1 MADGWIFIKGASEYP
16 FMLKSI
22 FMVWV
27 LSQNLAISQEA
38 YEQYLGYRAS
48 DQGLVD
54 DKVALAIGRPEL
66 AGQPYVT
73 LVPSAGPQVAIR
85 LVSGAEP
92 GYRAMRRVGWSA
104 IELLVQDPEQ
114 LETELDGSM
123 FRHLQGPD
131 FLTEQKNILAMQVT
145 GPNRELFYL
154 THMIDPSKS
163 FLRPQPSP
171 EPVGQTFIMVMG
183 SPDLEA
189 SLNFWR
195 QYFDTNVVGP
205 IPYRIGVLSDAYDLP
220 EDTLHPLAL
229 VSMSDGYGI
238 EIDQYPEQAT
248 AVPAPEGER
257 GGVILVSLSVDP
269 EGLKAPLPWRL
280 PYIIDAAGAVEG
292 GVITLP
298 SGAPLEITFTSP
310 ILPAAAD

>member
-1 MADGWIFIKGASEYP
+1 
-16 FMLKSI
+16 MLKSI
-22 FMVWV
+22 LMVWV
-27 LSQNLAISQEA
+27 LAQNLALTQEA
-38 YEQYLGYRAS
+38 YEDYLGYRSIDEGVMSAE
-48 DQGLVD
+48 
-54 DKVALAIGRPEL
+54 LAAAIDRPEL
-66 AGQPYVT
+66 ADRRFVT
-73 LVPSAGPQVAIR
+73 MMPRSGPQVGLR
-85 LVSGAEP
+85 LVEGDASGYVP
-92 GYRAMRRVGWSA
+92 MKRVGWSA
-104 IELLVQDPEQ
+104 IELLVQDPVQ
-114 LETELDGSM
+114 LETELPGSA
-123 FRHLQGPD
+123 FRQLQGPD

-171 EPVGQTFIMVMG
+171 EPVGHTFIMVMG
-183 SPDLEA
+183 SPDMEA

-195 QYFDTNVVGP
+195 QHFDTNVVGP

-280 PYIIDAAGAVEG
+280 PFTSAVGALEG

>member
-1 MADGWIFIKGASEYP
+1 
-16 FMLKSI
+16 MLKSI
-22 FMVWV
+22 LMVWV
-27 LSQNLAISQEA
+27 LAQNLALTQEA
-38 YEQYLGYRAS
+38 YEDYLDYRS
-48 DQGLVD
+48 VD
-54 DKVALAIGRPEL
+54 EGVMSAELAAAIDRPEL
-66 AGQPYVT
+66 ADRRFVT
-73 LVPSAGPQVAIR
+73 MMPRSGPQVGLR
-85 LVSGAEP
+85 LVEGDASGYVP
-92 GYRAMRRVGWSA
+92 MKRVGWSA
-104 IELLVQDPEQ
+104 IELLVQDPVQ

-123 FRHLQGPD
+123 FTHLQGPD

-171 EPVGQTFIMVMG
+171 EPVGHTFIMVMG
-183 SPDLEA
+183 SPDMEA

-195 QYFDTNVVGP
+195 QHFDTNVVGP

-280 PYIIDAAGAVEG
+280 PFTSAVGALEG

>member
-1 MADGWIFIKGASEYP
+1 
-16 FMLKSI
+16 MLKSI
-22 FMVWV
+22 LMVWV
-27 LSQNLAISQEA
+27 LAQNLALTQEA
-38 YEQYLGYRAS
+38 YEDYLDYRS
-48 DQGLVD
+48 VD
-54 DKVALAIGRPEL
+54 EGVMSAELAAAIDRPEL
-66 AGQPYVT
+66 TDRRFVT
-73 LVPSAGPQVAIR
+73 MMPRSGPQVGLR
-85 LVSGAEP
+85 LVEGDASGYVP
-92 GYRAMRRVGWSA
+92 MQRVGWSA
-104 IELLVQDPEQ
+104 IELLVQDPAQ
-114 LETELDGSM
+114 LETELAGSA
-123 FRHLQGPD
+123 FTHLQGPD

-163 FLRPQPSP
+163 FLRPQPSS
-171 EPVGQTFIMVMG
+171 EPVGHTFIMVMG

-189 SLNFWR
+189 SLSFWR
-195 QYFDTNVVGP
+195 QHFDTNVVGP

-280 PYIIDAAGAVEG
+280 PFTSAVGALEG

>member
-1 MADGWIFIKGASEYP
+1 
-16 FMLKSI
+16 MLKSI
-22 FMVWV
+22 LMVWV
-27 LSQNLAISQEA
+27 LAHNLALTQEA
-38 YEQYLGYRAS
+38 YEDYLGYRS
-48 DQGLVD
+48 VD
-54 DKVALAIGRPEL
+54 AGVMSAELAAAIDRPEL
-66 AGQPYVT
+66 AARRFVT
-73 LVPSAGPQVAIR
+73 MMPRSGPQVGLR
-85 LVSGAEP
+85 LVEGDTSGYVP
-92 GYRAMRRVGWSA
+92 MKRVGWSA

-114 LETELDGSM
+114 LESELPGSA

-145 GPNRELFYL
+145 GPNQELFYL

-163 FLRPQPSP
+163 FLQPQPSP

-189 SLNFWR
+189 SLAFWR
-195 QYFDTNVVGP
+195 RYFDSGIVGP

-220 EDTLHPLAL
+220 GETLHPLAL

-238 EIDQYPEQAT
+238 EIDQYPDEAT
-248 AVPAPEGER
+248 AVPAPEDER

-280 PYIIDAAGAVEG
+280 PYTNAAGAVEG
-292 GVITLP
+292 GVMILP
-298 SGAPLEITFTSP
+298 SGAPIEIALTNAM
-310 ILPAAAD
+310 LPAPAP

>member
-1 MADGWIFIKGASEYP
+1 
-16 FMLKSI
+16 MLKSI
-22 FMVWV
+22 LMVWV
-27 LSQNLAISQEA
+27 LAQNLALTQEA
-38 YEQYLGYRAS
+38 YEDYLDYRS
-48 DQGLVD
+48 VD
-54 DKVALAIGRPEL
+54 EGVMSAELAAAIDRPEL
-66 AGQPYVT
+66 ADRRFVT
-73 LVPSAGPQVAIR
+73 MMPRSGPQVGLR
-85 LVSGAEP
+85 LVEGDASGYVP
-92 GYRAMRRVGWSA
+92 MKRVGWSA
-104 IELLVQDPEQ
+104 IELLVQDPVQ

-123 FRHLQGPD
+123 FTHLQGPD

-171 EPVGQTFIMVMG
+171 EPVGHTFIMVMG
-183 SPDLEA
+183 SPDMEA
-189 SLNFWR
+189 SLGFWR
-195 QYFDTNVVGP
+195 QHFDTNVVGP

-280 PYIIDAAGAVEG
+280 PFTSAVGALEG

>member
-1 MADGWIFIKGASEYP
+1 MSAE
-16 FMLKSI
+16 
-22 FMVWV
+22 
-27 LSQNLAISQEA
+27 LAA
-38 YEQYLGYRAS
+38 
-48 DQGLVD
+48 
-54 DKVALAIGRPEL
+54 AIDRPEL
-66 AGQPYVT
+66 AARRFVT
-73 LVPSAGPQVAIR
+73 MMPRSGPQVGLR
-85 LVSGAEP
+85 LVEGDTSGYVP
-92 GYRAMRRVGWSA
+92 MKRVGWSA

-114 LETELDGSM
+114 LESELPGSA

-145 GPNRELFYL
+145 GPNQELFYL

-163 FLRPQPSP
+163 FLQPQPSP

-189 SLNFWR
+189 SLAFWR
-195 QYFDTNVVGP
+195 RYFDNGIVGP

-220 EDTLHPLAL
+220 GETLHPLAL

-238 EIDQYPEQAT
+238 EIDQYPDEAT
-248 AVPAPEGER
+248 AVPAPEDER

-280 PYIIDAAGAVEG
+280 PYTNAAGAVEG
-292 GVITLP
+292 GVMILP
-298 SGAPLEITFTSP
+298 SGAPIEIALTNAM
-310 ILPAAAD
+310 LPAPAP

>member
-1 MADGWIFIKGASEYP
+1 
-16 FMLKSI
+16 MLKSI
-22 FMVWV
+22 LMVWV
-27 LSQNLAISQEA
+27 LAQNLALTQEA
-38 YEQYLGYRAS
+38 YEDYLGYRS
-48 DQGLVD
+48 VD
-54 DKVALAIGRPEL
+54 AGVMSAELAAAIDRPEL
-66 AGQPYVT
+66 AARRFVT
-73 LVPSAGPQVAIR
+73 MMPRSGPQVGLR
-85 LVSGAEP
+85 LVEGDTSGYVP
-92 GYRAMRRVGWSA
+92 MKRVGWSA

-114 LETELDGSM
+114 LESELPGSA

-145 GPNRELFYL
+145 GPNQELFYL

-189 SLNFWR
+189 SLAFWR
-195 QYFDTNVVGP
+195 RYFDNGIVGP

-220 EDTLHPLAL
+220 GETLHPLAL

-238 EIDQYPEQAT
+238 EIDQYPDEAT
-248 AVPAPEGER
+248 AVPAPEDER

-280 PYIIDAAGAVEG
+280 PYTNAAGAVEG
-292 GVITLP
+292 GVMILP
-298 SGAPLEITFTSP
+298 SGAPIEIALTTAM
-310 ILPAAAD
+310 LPAPAP

>member
-1 MADGWIFIKGASEYP
+1 
-16 FMLKSI
+16 MLKSI
-22 FMVWV
+22 LMVWV
-27 LSQNLAISQEA
+27 LAHNLALTQEA
-38 YEQYLGYRAS
+38 YEDYLGYRS
-48 DQGLVD
+48 VD
-54 DKVALAIGRPEL
+54 AGVMSAELAAAIDRPEL
-66 AGQPYVT
+66 AARRFVT
-73 LVPSAGPQVAIR
+73 MMPRSGPQVGLR
-85 LVSGAEP
+85 LVEGDTSGYVP
-92 GYRAMRRVGWSA
+92 MKRVGWSA

-114 LETELDGSM
+114 LESELPGSA

-145 GPNRELFYL
+145 GPNQELFYL

-189 SLNFWR
+189 SLAFWR
-195 QYFDTNVVGP
+195 RYFGNGIVGP

-220 EDTLHPLAL
+220 GETLHPLAL

-238 EIDQYPEQAT
+238 EIDQYPDEAT
-248 AVPAPEGER
+248 AVPAPEDER

-280 PYIIDAAGAVEG
+280 PYTNAAGAVEG
-292 GVITLP
+292 GVMILP
-298 SGAPLEITFTSP
+298 SGAPIEIALTNAM
-310 ILPAAAD
+310 LPAPAP

>member
-1 MADGWIFIKGASEYP
+1 
-16 FMLKSI
+16 MLKSI
-22 FMVWV
+22 LMVWV
-27 LSQNLAISQEA
+27 LAQNLALTQEA
-38 YEQYLGYRAS
+38 YEDYLGYRS
-48 DQGLVD
+48 VD
-54 DKVALAIGRPEL
+54 AGVMSAELAAAIDRPEL
-66 AGQPYVT
+66 ADRRFVT
-73 LVPSAGPQVAIR
+73 MMPRSGPQVGLR
-85 LVSGAEP
+85 LVEGDTSGYVP
-92 GYRAMRRVGWSA
+92 MKRVGWSA
-104 IELLVQDPEQ
+104 IELLVKDPEQ
-114 LETELDGSM
+114 LETELPGSA

-145 GPNRELFYL
+145 GPNQELFYL

-171 EPVGQTFIMVMG
+171 EPVGHTFIMVMG

-189 SLNFWR
+189 SLAFWR
-195 QYFDTNVVGP
+195 RYFGNGIVGP

-220 EDTLHPLAL
+220 GETLHPLAL

-238 EIDQYPEQAT
+238 EIDQYPDAAT

-280 PYIIDAAGAVEG
+280 RYTNAAGAVEG
-292 GVITLP
+292 GVMSLP
-298 SGAPLEITFTSP
+298 SGAPIEIALTTAM
-310 ILPAAAD
+310 LPAPAP

>member
-1 MADGWIFIKGASEYP
+1 
-16 FMLKSI
+16 MLKSI
-22 FMVWV
+22 LMVWV
-27 LSQNLAISQEA
+27 LAHNLALTQEA
-38 YEQYLGYRAS
+38 YEDYLGYRS
-48 DQGLVD
+48 VD
-54 DKVALAIGRPEL
+54 AGVMSAELAAAIDRPEL
-66 AGQPYVT
+66 ADRRFVT
-73 LVPSAGPQVAIR
+73 MMPRSGPQVGLR
-85 LVSGAEP
+85 LVEGDTSGYVP
-92 GYRAMRRVGWSA
+92 MKRVGWSA

-114 LETELDGSM
+114 LESELPGSA

-145 GPNRELFYL
+145 GPNQELFYL

-163 FLRPQPSP
+163 FLRPQPSL
-171 EPVGQTFIMVMG
+171 EPVGHTFIMVMG

-189 SLNFWR
+189 SLAFWR
-195 QYFDTNVVGP
+195 RYFGNGIVGP

-220 EDTLHPLAL
+220 GETLHPLAL

-238 EIDQYPEQAT
+238 EIDQYPDAAT

-280 PYIIDAAGAVEG
+280 PYTNAAGAVEG
-292 GVITLP
+292 GVMSLP
-298 SGAPLEITFTSP
+298 SGAPIEIALTTAM
-310 ILPAAAD
+310 LPAPAP

>member
-1 MADGWIFIKGASEYP
+1 
-16 FMLKSI
+16 MLKSI
-22 FMVWV
+22 LMVWV
-27 LSQNLAISQEA
+27 LAQNPALTQEA
-38 YEQYLGYRAS
+38 YEDYLGYRS
-48 DQGLVD
+48 VD
-54 DKVALAIGRPEL
+54 AGVMSAELAAAIDRPEL
-66 AGQPYVT
+66 ADRRFVT
-73 LVPSAGPQVAIR
+73 MMPRSGPQVGLR
-85 LVSGAEP
+85 LVEGDTSGYVP
-92 GYRAMRRVGWSA
+92 MKRVGWSA
-104 IELLVQDPEQ
+104 IELLVKDPEQ
-114 LETELDGSM
+114 LESELPGSA

-145 GPNRELFYL
+145 GPNQELFYL

-171 EPVGQTFIMVMG
+171 EPVGHTFIMVMG

-189 SLNFWR
+189 SLAFWR
-195 QYFDTNVVGP
+195 RYFDNGIVGP

-220 EDTLHPLAL
+220 GETLHPLAL

-238 EIDQYPEQAT
+238 EIDQYPDEAT

-280 PYIIDAAGAVEG
+280 PYTNAAGAVEG
-292 GVITLP
+292 GVLILP
-298 SGAPLEITFTSP
+298 SGAPMEIVLTTAM
-310 ILPAAAD
+310 LPAPAH

>member
-1 MADGWIFIKGASEYP
+1 
-16 FMLKSI
+16 MLKSI
-22 FMVWV
+22 LMVWV
-27 LSQNLAISQEA
+27 LAHNLALTQEA
-38 YEQYLGYRAS
+38 YEDYLGYRS
-48 DQGLVD
+48 VD
-54 DKVALAIGRPEL
+54 AGVMSAELAAAIDRPEL
-66 AGQPYVT
+66 ADRRFVT
-73 LVPSAGPQVAIR
+73 MMPRSGPQVGLR
-85 LVSGAEP
+85 LVEGDTSGYVP
-92 GYRAMRRVGWSA
+92 MKRVGWSA

-114 LETELDGSM
+114 LESELPGSA

-145 GPNRELFYL
+145 GPNQELFYL

-189 SLNFWR
+189 SLAFWR
-195 QYFDTNVVGP
+195 RYFDNGIVGP

-220 EDTLHPLAL
+220 GETLHPLAL

-238 EIDQYPEQAT
+238 EIDQYPDEAT
-248 AVPAPEGER
+248 AVPAPEDER

-280 PYIIDAAGAVEG
+280 PYTNAAGAVEG
-292 GVITLP
+292 GVMILP
-298 SGAPLEITFTSP
+298 SGAPIEIALTNAM
-310 ILPAAAD
+310 LPAPAP

>member
-1 MADGWIFIKGASEYP
+1 
-16 FMLKSI
+16 MLKTI
-22 FMVWV
+22 LMVWV
-27 LSQNLAISQEA
+27 LAQNLALTQEA
-38 YEQYLGYRAS
+38 YEDYLGYRS
-48 DQGLVD
+48 VD
-54 DKVALAIGRPEL
+54 AGVMSAELAAAIDRPEL
-66 AGQPYVT
+66 AARRFVT
-73 LVPSAGPQVAIR
+73 MMPRSGPQVGLR
-85 LVSGAEP
+85 LVEGDTSGYVP
-92 GYRAMRRVGWSA
+92 MKRVGWSA

-114 LETELDGSM
+114 LESELPGSA

-145 GPNRELFYL
+145 GPNQELFYL

-189 SLNFWR
+189 SLAFWR
-195 QYFDTNVVGP
+195 RYFDNGIVGP

-220 EDTLHPLAL
+220 GEKLHPLAL

-238 EIDQYPEQAT
+238 EIDQYPDEAT
-248 AVPAPEGER
+248 AVPAPEDER

-280 PYIIDAAGAVEG
+280 PYTNAAGAVEG
-292 GVITLP
+292 GVIILP
-298 SGAPLEITFTSP
+298 SGAPIEIALTNAM
-310 ILPAAAD
+310 LPAPAP